1 MKGFFISGVHCTLVI
16 IKINVAE
23 EIYHF
28 CTPDITQSVKIEQ
41 FLAEMELMKMVS
53 RGDNPHVIKMVGCV
67 SRTLPLSI
75 IMEYAPGGS
84 LLQCLRDVR
93 LCSEVSVLHQI
104 RSAEYQTEYF
114 IS

>member
-1 MKGFFISGVHCTLVI
+1 
-16 IKINVAE
+16 
-23 EIYHF
+23 
-28 CTPDITQSVKIEQ
+28 
-41 FLAEMELMKMVS
+41 
-53 RGDNPHVIKMVGCV
+53 VIKMVGCV

>member
-1 MKGFFISGVHCTLVI
+1 
-16 IKINVAE
+16 
-23 EIYHF
+23 
-28 CTPDITQSVKIEQ
+28 
-41 FLAEMELMKMVS
+41 
-53 RGDNPHVIKMVGCV
+53 VIKMVGCV

-104 RSAEYQTEYF
+104 LLNTSTYIKE
-114 IS
+114 

>member
-1 MKGFFISGVHCTLVI
+1 MNYSWRNLP
-16 IKINVAE
+16 
-23 EIYHF
+23 F

-93 LCSEVSVLHQI
+93 LCNEVSVLHQI
-104 RSAEYQTEYF
+104 LLNTSTYIKE
-114 IS
+114 